1 MYVTFIRSTTKL
13 FELFT
18 RSDERLG
25 TRSLARLPL
34 QSLLRSSPQRMVARF
49 RDTVQH
55 PGCRTMTSRTGS
67 SSDRG
72 RGSGRGRGV
81 ASGAMEGGRGS
92 GAVASGGSSNPSLL
106 TLVTGDLLHAP
117 DQYIVHQTNCVT
129 TSSKGMHTCT
139 ASDGALLHGGRTCAF
154 ASPLCVSLCFSF
166 HTRLALVSLWSRSG
180 LALVSLW
187 SRSGLSL
194 SLSRSGL
201 SLRVLQAWHKCS
213 SKSTD
218 TPIRTAPAPLV
229 APKCR
234 VYQAPS
240 AYTATGRTSGRT
252 SS

>member
-187 SRSGLSL
+187 SLSL
-194 SLSRSGL
+194 SLSLWSLSACAAGL
-201 SLRVLQAWHKCS
+201 AQVLFKKYRYADTYSPSPVGGAKVPRVPGTIGVHGNGKDQ
-213 SKSTD
+213 
-218 TPIRTAPAPLV
+218 R
-229 APKCR
+229 
-234 VYQAPS
+234 
-240 AYTATGRTSGRT
+240 
-252 SS
+252 